1 MRSRKQKWLAVAL
14 IAVLVITATTGA
26 VYAYLSA
33 TTGPVHNTFTAAPT
47 HTIDIKETFPT
58 GATNPIKKNV
68 CVDVGDPGYA
78 VYVRAAIVVTWKK
91 GNDVY
96 AYKPVQKTEDAVGD
110 YALELNLT
118 DWFQGSDGFYYHKKM
133 VAYDGED
140 EATKLTSVLI
150 ESCSQLKAGPEGY
163 TLHVEIIAQTIQ
175 ALGTTDDDSIPAVE
189 DAWKAVT
196 TDENGN
202 LIQIP

>member
-1 MRSRKQKWLAVAL
+1 MRSRKQKWLAVGL

-33 TTGPVHNTFTAAPT
+33 TIGPVHNTFTAAPT
-47 HTIDIKETFPT
+47 HTIDIEETFPT

-68 CVDVGDPGYA
+68 CVDVGNPGYA

-96 AYKPVQKTEDAVGD
+96 AYKPVQKTDDAVGD

-118 DWFQGSDGFYYHKKM
+118 DWFQGSDGFYYLRSM
-133 VAYDGED
+133 VNSGDTAE
-140 EATKLTSVLI
+140 LI
-150 ESCSQLKAGPEGY
+150 KTCSQLQEGPEGGY

-189 DAWKAVT
+189 DAWKTVT
-196 TDENGN
+196 VDENGN
-202 LIQIP
+202 LILIP

>member
-1 MRSRKQKWLAVAL
+1 MRSRKQKWLAAVM
-14 IAVLVITATTGA
+14 IAVLAITATTGA

-33 TTGPVHNTFTAAPT
+33 TTDPVENTLTAAPT
-47 HTIDIKETFPT
+47 HTIDIEETFPT

-68 CVDVGDPGYA
+68 CVDVGNPGYA

-96 AYKPVQKTEDAVGD
+96 AYKPVQKTDDAVGD

-118 DWFQGSDGFYYHKKM
+118 DWFQGSDGFYYLRSM
-133 VAYDGED
+133 VNSGDTAE
-140 EATKLTSVLI
+140 LI
-150 ESCSQLKAGPEGY
+150 KTCSQLQDGPEGGY

-175 ALGTTDDDSIPAVE
+175 AKGGTDADNTPAVE
-189 DAWKAVT
+189 GAWKTVT
-196 TDENGN
+196 VDENGN